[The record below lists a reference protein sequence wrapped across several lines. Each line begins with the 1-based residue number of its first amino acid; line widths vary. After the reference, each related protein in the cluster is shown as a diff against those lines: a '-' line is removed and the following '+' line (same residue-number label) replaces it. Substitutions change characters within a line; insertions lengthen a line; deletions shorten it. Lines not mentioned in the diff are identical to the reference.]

1 MRWLEEYLAVSV
13 GGLKNKTK
21 VKDYW
26 KAEVGWEGLLSA
38 LAQNRKAIQSAKG
51 IDITHREPFIPLG
64 QGRGGRLFLEGR
76 SPL

>member
-26 KAEVGWEGLLSA
+26 KAE
-38 LAQNRKAIQSAKG
+38 
-51 IDITHREPFIPLG
+51 
-64 QGRGGRLFLEGR
+64 GGRMGGLAECSCTKQEGD
-76 SPL
+76 PVGKGH